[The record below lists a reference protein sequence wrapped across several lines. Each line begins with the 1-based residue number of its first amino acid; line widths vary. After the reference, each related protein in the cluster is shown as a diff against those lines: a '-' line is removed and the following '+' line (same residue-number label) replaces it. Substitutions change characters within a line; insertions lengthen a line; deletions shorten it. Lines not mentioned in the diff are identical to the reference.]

1 MMFRTGTVALAL
13 LLAPPAPAAVLVLA
27 NATGQPIPL
36 SLDRGAGAPDS
47 VTLAP
52 GESRPFPVGKHATVA
67 YVIDGASA
75 TLRLDAWQAYVF
87 TKPKGAVSL
96 SGVALAGKPVA
107 LTDVSERPAV
117 PGIPTVKLKVYA
129 DDANPFTR
137 AVWEP
142 KLKRRV
148 TVAAAL
154 LTVATGVA
162 FDVEVA
168 GTWKSDA
175 EADTLDKLLTD
186 FENKVRFEKGV
197 VHVGFANRPALKPN
211 DPAVPSLGKAL
222 APLRPHVLIRDGAV
236 RSEPEMVELVAHEL
250 GHWLGAVVTPD
261 ADSVMRAKLGDG
273 RAILATHKL
282 RFDPLNLLA
291 MNLWASELSSGKVK
305 TWQDLKPET
314 QSRLARVYE
323 TLATADPAEKQSEAL
338 TALVAAANPGA
349 VAAAPAVPNAGNAP
363 NAPSPARPQNT
374 KEEAVRRVL
383 RGLAIRAAD
392 NAAKPEGQRLS
403 GDALTVELIKT
414 AADVAGGEEEAMQV
428 PAFAVGVGLGLD
440 DSTVLRGNPL
450 TKQLAA
456 AVETDRE
463 FQARAAAVAGATLW
477 GRRDLCQHFVVSC
490 GLADLIGP
498 DLARQAGLAKEFR
511 DTQGPG
517 GFSFADLCVDYGG
530 VEFVERLKKD
540 KHLLGRVKQNFRVA
554 DYVPKI
560 DGLSEGLRESDF
572 KARYGTA
579 GDPRFKA
586 AVAEIETR
594 VKGLGGYAK

>member
-1 MMFRTGTVALAL
+1 MSRVLTVAFFCLWSSR
-13 LLAPPAPAAVLVLA
+13 APAAVLVLA
-27 NATGQPIPL
+27 NATGLPVPL

-52 GESRPFPVGKHATVA
+52 GESRPFTVGKHATVA
-67 YVIDGASA
+67 FSIDGASA

-87 TKPKGAVSL
+87 AKQKGVVSL
-96 SGVALAGKPVA
+96 SGIALAGKPVA
-107 LTDVSERPAV
+107 LSDVPEKPVVA
-117 PGIPTVKLKVYA
+117 GLTAIKLKVYA

-154 LTVATGVA
+154 VTVATGVA
-162 FDVEVA
+162 FEVEVA
-168 GTWKSDA
+168 GTWKSDP
-175 EADTLDKLLTD
+175 EADSLDKLLTD
-186 FENKVRFEKGV
+186 FEDKTKFEKGV
-197 VHVGFANRPALKPN
+197 VRLGFANRPTLKPN
-211 DPAVPSLGKAL
+211 DPGVPSLGKTL
-222 APLRPHVLIRDGAV
+222 APLRPHLLVRDGAV

-250 GHWLGAVVTPD
+250 GHWLGAVVAPD

-273 RAILATHKL
+273 RAVLATHKL

-314 QSRLARVYE
+314 QCRLARVYE
-323 TLATADPAEKQSEAL
+323 TLASFDPAEKQSEAL
-338 TALVAAANPGA
+338 TALVAAANPDA
-349 VAAAPAVPNAGNAP
+349 VVVAPAVPNANAP
-363 NAPSPARPQNT
+363 NAPVPARPKNT

-392 NAAKPEGQRLS
+392 NAAKPEALRLK

-414 AADVAGGEEEAMQV
+414 AADVAWGEEEAMQV

-450 TKQLAA
+450 TKQLCA
-456 AVETDRE
+456 AVESERE
-463 FQARAAAVAGATLW
+463 FQDRAAAVAGATLH

-490 GLADLIGP
+490 GLADLVGP
-498 DLARQAGLAKEFR
+498 DLAKQAGLAKEFNDMR
-511 DTQGPG
+511 GAS
-517 GFSFADLCVDYGG
+517 GFSFCDLCVDYGG

-540 KHLLGRVKQNFRVA
+540 KHLLGRVKQGFRVA
-554 DYVPKI
+554 DYVPRI
-560 DGLSEGLRESDF
+560 DGLSEGHRETEF

-579 GDPRFKA
+579 SDPRFKA
-586 AVAEIETR
+586 AVAEIEKR
-594 VKGLGGYAK
+594 VKELGGYAK

>member
-1 MMFRTGTVALAL
+1 MSRILGLISLAFATVRSS
-13 LLAPPAPAAVLVLA
+13 AAVLVLA
-27 NATGQPIPL
+27 NATGQPVPL
-36 SLDRGAGAPDS
+36 TLDRGAGVPDS

-52 GESRPFPVGKHATVA
+52 GESRPFTVGKHATVA
-67 YVIDGASA
+67 YAIDGASA

-87 TKPKGAVSL
+87 AKQKGTVSL
-96 SGVALAGKPVA
+96 SGVALAGKPVP
-107 LTDVSERPAV
+107 LTDVPEKAADAV
-117 PGIPTVKLKVYA
+117 IPKVKVKVYA

-142 KLKRRV
+142 KLTRRV

-162 FDVEVA
+162 FEVEVA
-168 GTWKSDA
+168 GTWKSDP

-186 FENKVRFEKGV
+186 FEDKVKFEKGV
-197 VHVGFANRPALKPN
+197 VHLGFANRPVLKPN
-211 DPAVPSLGKAL
+211 DPAVPMIGKTL
-222 APLRPHVLIRDGAV
+222 APLRPHLLIRDGAV
-236 RSEPEMVELVAHEL
+236 RSEPEMVELTAHEL

-273 RAILATHKL
+273 RAVLTSHKL

-291 MNLWASELSSGKVK
+291 MNLWASELASGKVK

-314 QSRLARVYE
+314 QGRLARVYE
-323 TLATADPAEKQSEAL
+323 TLAKFDPAEKQSEAL
-338 TALVAAANPGA
+338 AALVAAANPEA
-349 VAAAPAVPNAGNAP
+349 VAVAPAVPNANAP
-363 NAPSPARPQNT
+363 NASVPARPKNT

-392 NAAKPEGQRLS
+392 NAAKPEGQRLK

-414 AADVAGGEEEAMQV
+414 AADVAMGEDEAMQV
-428 PAFAVGVGLGLD
+428 PAFAVGLGLGLD
-440 DSTVLRGNPL
+440 DSTILRGNPL
-450 TKQLAA
+450 TKQLAT
-456 AVETDRE
+456 AVETEQE
-463 FQARAAAVAGATLW
+463 FKDRAAAVAGATLW
-477 GRRDLCQHFVVSC
+477 GRRDLGQHFVVSC

-498 DLARQAGLAKEFR
+498 DLAKQAGLAKEFNDMR
-511 DTQGPG
+511 GG
-517 GFSFADLCVDYGG
+517 SGFSFCDLCVDYGG

-540 KHLLGRVKQNFRVA
+540 KHLLGRVKQGFRVA

-560 DGLSEGLRESDF
+560 DGLTEGHRESDF

-579 GDPRFKA
+579 NDPRFKA
-586 AVAEIETR
+586 AVAGIEKR
-594 VKGLGGYAK
+594 VKELGGYAK